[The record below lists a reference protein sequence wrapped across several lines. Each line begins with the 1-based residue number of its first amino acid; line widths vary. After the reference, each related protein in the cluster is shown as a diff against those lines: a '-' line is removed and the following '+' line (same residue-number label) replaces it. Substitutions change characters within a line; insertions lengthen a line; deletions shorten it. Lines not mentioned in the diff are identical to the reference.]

1 MAGLIVDPTI
11 SIVHSSL
18 VCVSCVSCRWSCRA
32 CRVSCA
38 AANFS
43 VQIGEDEERVL
54 RLKGGIVVRKRDSAS
69 EWDLLALPEGAI
81 MLLDREPSGLNS
93 STVSLGDQVPRY
105 HASASCRVSCVSF

>member
-1 MAGLIVDPTI
+1 M
-11 SIVHSSL
+11 SL
-18 VCVSCVSCRWSCRA
+18 VVSCVVW
-32 CRVSCA
+32 SCA

-69 EWDLLALPEGAI
+69 EWDLLVLPEGAI

-93 STVSLGDQVPRY
+93 STVSLGDQVTPPPY